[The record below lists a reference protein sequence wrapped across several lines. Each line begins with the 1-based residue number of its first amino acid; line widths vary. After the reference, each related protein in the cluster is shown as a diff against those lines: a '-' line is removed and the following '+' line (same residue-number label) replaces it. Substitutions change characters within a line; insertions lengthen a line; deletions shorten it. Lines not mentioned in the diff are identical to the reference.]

1 MTNPLLPFEPIA
13 LVAINDGPTVS
24 DERFPHDHLRRQRME
39 ALIDRIKRTRRQ
51 LVLLTTALEDEIGQV
66 ASNR

>member
-13 LVAINDGPTVS
+13 LVAINDGKTVS